1 MERLDKIIA
10 SQGKYSRSEVK
21 KLVKSGL
28 VSVNGSVVKS
38 SDIKCDS
45 DADEII
51 VDGVVLNY
59 KKHIYIM
66 LNKPKG
72 VISATEDATQK
83 TVLDLV
89 PSELKRAGL
98 FPAGR
103 LDGDT
108 TGFVLITDDGDFAHR
123 ILSPKNHIMKTY
135 HATLERELTDE
146 DIVKFKEGLTLGDGT
161 KCLEAHVRML
171 SEEGNVA
178 EVIICE
184 GKYHQVKRMFASLG
198 NKVLDLR
205 RVKMGNLPLDED
217 LPEGGCRELTDVE
230 VEQVQCGIRNSEFGM
245 QSEV

>member
-21 KLVKSGL
+21 KLVKAGL
-28 VSVNGSVVKS
+28 VTLNGRVVKS
-38 SDIKCDS
+38 SDIKCDVNTDVIS
-45 DADEII
+45 I
-51 VDGVVLNY
+51 DGVSLNY

-72 VISATEDATQK
+72 VISATEDPSQK
-83 TVLDLV
+83 TVIDLV
-89 PSELKRAGL
+89 PKELMRQGL

-135 HATLERELTDE
+135 HATLKKPLTDE
-146 DIVKFKEGLTLGDGT
+146 DIVKFKKGLTLGDGT

-171 SEEGNVA
+171 PDKECTA

-198 NKVLDLR
+198 NKVIELR
-205 RVKMGNLPLDED
+205 RVKMGELSLDEN
-217 LPEGGCRELTDVE
+217 LSQGECRELTAE
-230 VEQVQCGIRNSEFGM
+230 ELELVQC
-245 QSEV
+245 